1 MLKEAVY
8 YTRMARGLFDILRLP
23 PPADPRGR
31 LRDQIEH
38 RVERF
43 AAQVRDYVFAT
54 PDHPY
59 RIMFEQAGCQYGD
72 FENSVRSGGLEAT
85 LRQLRDSGVY
95 LLHAELKGKRPI
107 VRHGREIPG
116 NGDSFLKR
124 GNGGHWTSRSGGS
137 RSAGTSTPHST
148 AYRAYRNCYEAV
160 LAEEFGLA
168 GRECILLFPIL
179 PAPYAF
185 TTARALQHVELPVS
199 RWFAVGGNMRDT
211 GHYRVVTRALV
222 AEAKL
227 LGTAIP
233 WPEYLPSNDF
243 TPVVRHLEKVSARG
257 RKSVVW
263 GIVSPTVR
271 VAAAAIEMGVS
282 LAGVIFLTGGEA
294 LTEAKRELI
303 EQSGAEVHPNYFIS
317 EMGTVGYGCSRM
329 RGNCV
334 HVFEDN
340 VAVIAVER
348 EAPLSGAPV
357 QSLHFTTLLPL
368 NPRLLINVEMDDHG
382 VVGPA
387 SCDCVL
393 SRLGYRTQVDGI
405 FSFSK
410 LTGYGA
416 TLVGSDILR
425 VLERGLPQRFGGSP
439 ADYQLVEAES
449 EGLGKLVLR
458 VSPRT
463 GAKDAAAVREFF
475 LKEVRAL
482 FGGSLTVREW
492 RHGDAL
498 AVVLEEPEITR
509 AGKVLSL
516 HLLGEG
522 ARQHA
527 KAGRR

>member
-1 MLKEAVY
+1 
-8 YTRMARGLFDILRLP
+8 
-23 PPADPRGR
+23 
-31 LRDQIEH
+31 
-38 RVERF
+38 
-43 AAQVRDYVFAT
+43 
-54 PDHPY
+54 
-59 RIMFEQAGCQYGD
+59 
-72 FENSVRSGGLEAT
+72 
-85 LRQLRDSGVY
+85 
-95 LLHAELKGKRPI
+95 
-107 VRHGREIPG
+107 
-116 NGDSFLKR
+116 
-124 GNGGHWTSRSGGS
+124 
-137 RSAGTSTPHST
+137 
-148 AYRAYRNCYEAV
+148 
-160 LAEEFGLA
+160 
-168 GRECILLFPIL
+168 
-179 PAPYAF
+179 
-185 TTARALQHVELPVS
+185 
-199 RWFAVGGNMRDT
+199 
-211 GHYRVVTRALV
+211 
-222 AEAKL
+222 
-227 LGTAIP
+227 
-233 WPEYLPSNDF
+233 
-243 TPVVRHLEKVSARG
+243 
-257 RKSVVW
+257 
-263 GIVSPTVR
+263 
-271 VAAAAIEMGVS
+271 MGVS

-294 LTEAKRELI
+294 LTEAKREVI

>member
-1 MLKEAVY
+1 
-8 YTRMARGLFDILRLP
+8 
-23 PPADPRGR
+23 
-31 LRDQIEH
+31 
-38 RVERF
+38 
-43 AAQVRDYVFAT
+43 
-54 PDHPY
+54 
-59 RIMFEQAGCQYGD
+59 
-72 FENSVRSGGLEAT
+72 
-85 LRQLRDSGVY
+85 
-95 LLHAELKGKRPI
+95 
-107 VRHGREIPG
+107 
-116 NGDSFLKR
+116 
-124 GNGGHWTSRSGGS
+124 
-137 RSAGTSTPHST
+137 
-148 AYRAYRNCYEAV
+148 
-160 LAEEFGLA
+160 
-168 GRECILLFPIL
+168 
-179 PAPYAF
+179 
-185 TTARALQHVELPVS
+185 
-199 RWFAVGGNMRDT
+199 
-211 GHYRVVTRALV
+211 
-222 AEAKL
+222 
-227 LGTAIP
+227 
-233 WPEYLPSNDF
+233 
-243 TPVVRHLEKVSARG
+243 
-257 RKSVVW
+257 
-263 GIVSPTVR
+263 
-271 VAAAAIEMGVS
+271 
-282 LAGVIFLTGGEA
+282 
-294 LTEAKRELI
+294 
-303 EQSGAEVHPNYFIS
+303 
-317 EMGTVGYGCSRM
+317 M